1 MKVILLSDVKKL
13 GKKGDIVEVADGYGQ
28 NFLIPRRLAAP
39 ATAGAVNKRS
49 KEVADKKAKLD
60 RERDQAKE
68 DAQKLEAKPLKVT
81 VKAGAQ
87 GKLFGSVG
95 SKELAAFI
103 KKEHGL
109 SVDKKKI
116 HLKKPIKELGQHQ
129 VSIKLY
135 PKINANVTIELV
147 AQEA

>member
-28 NFLIPRRLAAP
+28 NFLIPKRLAAP

-60 RERDQAKE
+60 REREQAVERAKE
-68 DAQKLEAKPLKVT
+68 LEAKVMKFP

-87 GKLFGSVG
+87 GKLFGSAG
-95 SKELAAFI
+95 SKELAAHI
-103 KKEHGL
+103 KKEFGYP
-109 SVDKKKI
+109 VDKKKI
-116 HLKKPIKELGQHQ
+116 HLKKPIKELGQHK
-129 VSIKLY
+129 VNIKLY
-135 PKINANVTIELV
+135 PKVEANVTVELV
-147 AQEA
+147 AQED